1 MWIRNYKHSEDL
13 VRWWLFF
20 QKALAFVISTPFVFR
35 KGYFQMVLPSFVTL
49 PFHPPPPPPLKPLSN
64 SWDVWESLSAIMS
77 DVGSVYNTCA
87 KGMKSGK
94 ICSDFAFTVVKIYTI
109 FFSEAIGDPLM
120 CVITLATMCI
130 LFLSEVRH
138 RTFLLTSVQS
148 QNNAICLQLD
158 ALSGSL
164 RQNNHVGLMLFFKN
178 VFRNLFMD

>member
-20 QKALAFVISTPFVFR
+20 PKALAFVILTPFVFR

-77 DVGSVYNTCA
+77 DVCIQYLCQRHEEWQDLFRFCFHCC
-87 KGMKSGK
+87 K
-94 ICSDFAFTVVKIYTI
+94 DLHH

>member
-1 MWIRNYKHSEDL
+1 M
-13 VRWWLFF
+13 V
-20 QKALAFVISTPFVFR
+20 VIFSKGPSICYFNPFRLQEGVFPDGPTILCHTPLPSSTPSPFETPFKFLRRLRVFKCYYVWCR
-35 KGYFQMVLPSFVTL
+35 FCIQYLCQRHEEWQDLFRFC
-49 PFHPPPPPPLKPLSN
+49 FHCCKDLHH
-64 SWDVWESLSAIMS
+64 
-77 DVGSVYNTCA
+77 
-87 KGMKSGK
+87 
-94 ICSDFAFTVVKIYTI
+94 

-164 RQNNHVGLMLFFKN
+164 WQNNHVGLMLFFKI

>member
-20 QKALAFVISTPFVFR
+20 PKALAFVISTPFVFR

-49 PFHPPPPPPLKPLSN
+49 PFHPPPSPPFETPFKFLRRLRVFKCYY
-64 SWDVWESLSAIMS
+64 VWCRFCIQYLCQRHEEWQDLFRFCFHCCK
-77 DVGSVYNTCA
+77 DLHH
-87 KGMKSGK
+87 
-94 ICSDFAFTVVKIYTI
+94 

>member
-1 MWIRNYKHSEDL
+1 MWIRNYKHSEDI

-20 QKALAFVISTPFVFR
+20 PKALAFVISPPLVFR

-109 FFSEAIGDPLM
+109 FFFWGNRWPSYVCDYIGNNVHSFFVWSP
-120 CVITLATMCI
+120 T
-130 LFLSEVRH
+130 
-138 RTFLLTSVQS
+138 
-148 QNNAICLQLD
+148 QNIFAYI
-158 ALSGSL
+158 SSIP
-164 RQNNHVGLMLFFKN
+164 K
-178 VFRNLFMD
+178 

>member
-20 QKALAFVISTPFVFR
+20 PKALAFVISPPLVFR

-87 KGMKSGK
+87 KAMKSGK

-158 ALSGSL
+158 ALSASL

>member
-1 MWIRNYKHSEDL
+1 M
-13 VRWWLFF
+13 V
-20 QKALAFVISTPFVFR
+20 VIFSKGPSICYFNPFRLQEGVFPDGPTILCHTP
-35 KGYFQMVLPSFVTL
+35 LPSST
-49 PFHPPPPPPLKPLSN
+49 PPPLKPLSN